1 MQLCNDQHKKIS
13 NAKREGGEGGGAC
26 GGGGAGRGIVI
37 EGLHQLNLL
46 MKKVSYPYLFVLEK

>member
-13 NAKREGGEGGGAC
+13 NAKREGGRGRGLW
-26 GGGGAGRGIVI
+26 GGGAGRGIVI

>member
-1 MQLCNDQHKKIS
+1 MIS
-13 NAKREGGEGGGAC
+13 TKRLATQKEKGGRGEGPV
-26 GGGGAGRGIVI
+26 GGGGAGKGIVI